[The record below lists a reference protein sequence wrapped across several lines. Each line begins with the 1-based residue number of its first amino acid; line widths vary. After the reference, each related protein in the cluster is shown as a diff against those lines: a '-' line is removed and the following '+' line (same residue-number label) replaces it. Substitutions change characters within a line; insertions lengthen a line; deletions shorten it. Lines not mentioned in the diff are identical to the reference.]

1 MAKFLGCQ
9 KCVVVVVRAETSVE
23 TEWNVRAIKNE
34 ENLRNVDGG

>member
-9 KCVVVVVRAETSVE
+9 KSVVVVRAETSVE